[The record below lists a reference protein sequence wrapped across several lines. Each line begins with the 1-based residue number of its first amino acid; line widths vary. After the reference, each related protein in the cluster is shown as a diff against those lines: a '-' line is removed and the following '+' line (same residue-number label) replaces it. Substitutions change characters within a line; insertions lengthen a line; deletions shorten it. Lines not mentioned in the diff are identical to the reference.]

1 MDVTA
6 ADSAPGLDLTPRDD
20 GTPLAPRRRRSWK
33 AAVLLVVVL
42 GALGVVLF
50 QGLSNATTY
59 FYNVDAA
66 VAKRAD
72 IGVKRIRVQGN
83 VVEGTVVRDAGGV
96 TFDLRFHD
104 VTVPVEHS
112 GEPPELFGPKIPV
125 VLEGAFTSADGA
137 PRFRSDRILIRHDNE
152 YDEKNEDRLVEA
164 EKDAERPATP

>member
-1 MDVTA
+1 MTA
-6 ADSAPGLDLTPRDD
+6 ADPAPGLDLTPRDD
-20 GTPLAPRRRRSWK
+20 GTPLAPRRGRSWK
-33 AAVLLVVVL
+33 AIALLVVVL
-42 GALGVVLF
+42 GVLGVVLF

-59 FYNVDAA
+59 FYNVDDA

-83 VVEGTVVRDAGGV
+83 VVDGSVVRDGGGV
-96 TFDLRFHD
+96 TFDLRFGD

-125 VLEGAFTSADGA
+125 VLEGAFTSATGSPA
-137 PRFRSDRILIRHDNE
+137 FRSDRILIRHDNE